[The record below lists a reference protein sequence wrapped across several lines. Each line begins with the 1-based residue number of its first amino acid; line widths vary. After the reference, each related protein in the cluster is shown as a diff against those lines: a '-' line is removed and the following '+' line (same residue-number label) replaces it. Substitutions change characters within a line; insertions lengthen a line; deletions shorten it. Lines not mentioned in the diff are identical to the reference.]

1 MIIQELLNLS
11 DQILTA
17 ASEEDWQS
25 VEVLDTER
33 RHLLEQLGKP
43 STKIQSIP
51 ELPDQIKTLRDQDQ
65 RILEL
70 VKQARDSVKEVQ
82 MSALKVQKGLNLYQQ
97 QS

>member
-17 ASEEDWQS
+17 ASEENWQS

>member
-17 ASEEDWQS
+17 ASEENWQS

-82 MSALKVQKGLNLYQQ
+82 MSALKAQKGLNLYQQ